1 MRTLFRCLKSI
12 WNKGRARPVPAAAVT
27 PAARVVAA
35 IIGLK
40 GSVAGPVSPLGN
52 LIAQL

>member
-1 MRTLFRCLKSI
+1 
-12 WNKGRARPVPAAAVT
+12 
-27 PAARVVAA
+27 VVAA

-52 LIAQL
+52 LTA

>member
-27 PAARVVAA
+27 PAAQVVAA

-40 GSVAGPVSPLGN
+40 GSVAGLVSPLGN
-52 LIAQL
+52 LTA